1 MGAAHGSA
9 LRLVGTEIE
18 LQRETKDFAR
28 WTLEDVVH
36 LHGRFQKTFGLS
48 ITLSQFESL
57 ILLKAPET
65 VAIKEVFDALDANSD
80 GRIDGLEFLAALA
93 CVCRAT
99 FEEKAR
105 FAFDIFDFNHNGS
118 LSVTEL
124 ALLMKSVWVGMA
136 LLTGHSIT
144 PASGLSSQHQ
154 THHQALRHNGLKQSE
169 DALKVMQSCLRLAE
183 SAFSRYDKDGS
194 DALNYEEF
202 IEWARSNREFML
214 QVEQFRLISEKAI
227 GFEEELSLPDGS
239 DVDSDLEDESQ
250 WQSGK
255 VVSTPTTSTSGSG
268 SNEPRRAEISAP
280 WIIEPSHAH
289 LASKAS
295 LSSTSGGGGGLHSPT
310 SHDMPPSVNL
320 ELEWIYGANGSTG
333 RNTCKYLSNGDIV
346 YIVSKYAIVYST
358 EFHRQ
363 RFYQGHRN
371 VLMCLDVNASGEIV
385 ATGDGMGV
393 FAPEIHIWNG
403 LTLQCLAVLQN
414 FHVDGISQLSFPA
427 PASAASSTMNSTNIP
442 TGANTNLNSN
452 LIKKKAHTEWL
463 VASIGSDANSSM
475 ALWDWQR
482 NKLVASG
489 RAHPKSGKRVLSMI
503 LNEDGNEVLVC
514 GVRFVMFHQLDGRFF
529 KHKKPQ
535 QMEKKLKTLP
545 VCVTAAY
552 YGSHHAVVGTSQGQL
567 FQFHQHKLTKI
578 VQAHST
584 GQSVNSC
591 LLSCRSMVIFTAGKD
606 GQVKQWDSTLSPIGN
621 PIDLHAV
628 LMQSTSGKETEIL
641 EGDDL
646 RISALAYDAAR
657 HKFLVG
663 TRMGHILE
671 LSDDDSPHA
680 QGSTCVRIIASSHS
694 GQAISCIAMA
704 KTGVNF
710 VSCGATDRCLK
721 LWSLR
726 RRMKIQKLALKFAPS
741 TAEFS
746 SSGELLAVGGR
757 DGTIA
762 LIQSNAPFLKVLTT
776 MKNTNSVVTSVRF
789 SPKDDILAVACA
801 NGLIYLY
808 TLDSDSSSRDCHFK
822 RYALLKPYEHE
833 INDAIHKAAA
843 SSLDFSIDGSLLK
856 SQHGSASLRFWDLR
870 QRACERVTAMN
881 VVRNAI
887 WQTYT
892 STIGWHVSGLKAQGA
907 RKAGDRASVANCAQA
922 SASQS
927 MLLTLDVNGK
937 LALTH
942 FPCAASQD
950 PNQQRVWLEKA
961 IDDAHLIVT
970 SDDGESLVGCP
981 CAGFALNDSI
991 VLSSSCRDG
1000 VICQWRVEKEIS
1012 DVQPRAPCVYDDVM
1026 MAILKSFGLEDV
1038 YFGWDAD
1045 DEYVPRQQP
1054 ASRSTGAPQMT
1065 VSETSL
1071 KNAQRRTEAPDLD
1084 LTLHAVYGMNLE
1096 RMTLN
1101 QGLACAGGGGGFV
1114 YAAGTL
1120 VVVDHVDHRK
1130 GQRVFQSGLT
1140 RSISCLVKHTTDP
1153 FLALGSHE
1161 DRKVVVW
1168 NVDTQR
1174 RVAELPCANAGCGD
1188 EASVLV
1194 GVAFEDANNSEGD
1207 LAAAIWKSRQLHI
1220 HSIVF
1225 YSWRK
1230 QKVITQAGMT
1240 SLPVLFG
1247 FFCSS
1252 LGGSESTA
1260 SVQNFVSGGVDHVTF
1275 WRVDTACGHLQSQQ
1289 GVFGR
1294 HALVQTLVCGV
1305 FVRPFVLTGTA
1316 SGSVII
1322 WEDGVAAY
1330 TLTPSAP
1337 GASHANSDSTNTIM
1351 TLLHVPSTQ
1360 QVIGAVQN
1368 GSIIVWRYTK
1378 QTQSLSSITNV
1389 ARCRASSFLEQVQT
1403 LNIFDLEW
1411 KSLSLSTSILQ
1422 SSAANSDA
1430 GSRRSKMTALV
1441 RSLYLLEE
1449 TNGVLAVLTDG
1460 HVVHVDSKLLADE
1473 LSNSR
1478 VMTSSSNKSKGSIRV
1493 VLDHSQQQRGVALHP
1508 RDFLFATC
1516 CAGGTVCVWNL
1527 HTNALMKHRRLQTG
1541 AYAVAWSNSGD
1552 RLAVSLADGNVVIL
1566 EGRALETVAEF
1577 SCGRPP
1583 SNANANALVLP
1594 KWCSLIKYSPTG
1606 SSDENGFLAL
1616 ACRDFNIYVYSHSSA
1631 GDKGGDKCE
1640 LMHEFVGHTS
1650 RIEAL
1655 DFSSNGLW
1663 LQSSSS
1669 SLDAQ
1674 VLRWSLRAPNSSG
1687 DQLNGRVNSACT
1699 LADDEWH
1706 SWTNTF
1712 AGPVGGLSELFGSK
1726 VTALDRIRRDDNALT
1741 GSSKSQNDASKW
1753 SSLLPTMA
1761 VGTED
1766 GNLLLCWYPLPIGDA
1781 LMSLSKEYVG
1791 FFPADSIVKSIEM
1804 SFANGFVVACARNY
1818 CEEAIILVWKT
1829 DFDEELRQ
1837 LERNPV
1843 HSHPAP
1849 ALGSASHIQEHAKHE
1864 EPATVDT
1871 SLFEVDPFS
1880 KETAGDEFLAVK
1892 PWLGAIREPSAVPP
1906 NATTGNLPDQE
1917 LALEFIYGVNAGA
1930 TASNNA
1936 FYADDSWEI
1945 VYAGA
1950 SVGIVYNT
1958 KTQSQLFNQGHQS
1971 NLISAMAIHPKGDLV
1986 ATGEC
1991 GVRMNP
1997 KVVLWDA
2004 NSGSTIAEVETYHE
2018 RGIRLLGFSPGGD
2031 CFVSIGMEDD
2041 HVMNVFS
2048 LGSSDD
2054 GMTKVKLLT
2063 NVKTSKQPVWN
2074 LCLNDEHEI
2083 VTCGN
2088 KHILFWQ
2095 PIGAASG
2102 TSSVSGLFTG
2112 SMGMKK
2118 ALFTSHKLC
2127 KIDSKVLAVA
2137 HFIKQQVVS
2146 SQSDGSLYVWKDRRC
2161 VDVKEHAHTGSIP
2174 TLFVDK
2180 KKQLVFSGG
2189 SDGKICSWNAQL
2201 ECIKALDIAHLAAS
2215 AGLRPS
2221 LTSTKI
2227 QSLQVRD
2234 GRVLISTAGGEIC
2247 EIIEPS
2253 ATATNSGA
2261 SSSGSRLLVHVRGHS
2276 KGELW
2281 GLDVHPSKIQFA
2293 TAGDDGYIR
2302 LWEAPTRSLLAHHA
2316 WKSGGLPRAVA
2327 FSCDGNHVA
2336 AGSTDGKVRVL
2347 NSTLDTVV
2355 LEWKCSLVRGV
2366 QVLKYSPDGNWLA
2379 VGCHDQRVH
2388 VFDAHTYKKHGE
2400 CRGHSGTV
2408 THMDFSKDSHV
2419 LQSTAAGAGEL
2430 LFWNVFTLKQIPSA
2444 SAVRDVVWAT
2454 WSCPFGWPVQ
2464 GIWAPGSDINAVC
2477 RSDDKSV
2484 VATGDDFGLVKLF
2497 QYPSAGTSPAQ
2508 ARTYLAHASHVTSC
2522 AFTKNDMFLLTT
2534 GGRDQSIC
2542 QFKYRATK
2550 SWTS

>member
-1 MGAAHGSA
+1 
-9 LRLVGTEIE
+9 
-18 LQRETKDFAR
+18 
-28 WTLEDVVH
+28 
-36 LHGRFQKTFGLS
+36 
-48 ITLSQFESL
+48 
-57 ILLKAPET
+57 
-65 VAIKEVFDALDANSD
+65 
-80 GRIDGLEFLAALA
+80 
-93 CVCRAT
+93 
-99 FEEKAR
+99 
-105 FAFDIFDFNHNGS
+105 
-118 LSVTEL
+118 
-124 ALLMKSVWVGMA
+124 MKSVWVGMA

-144 PASGLSSQHQ
+144 PAASLPSQQQPHHHHHALHHSGM
-154 THHQALRHNGLKQSE
+154 KQSE

-255 VVSTPTTSTSGSG
+255 VVADVPSTRDRG
-268 SNEPRRAEISAP
+268 SNETRRAEIPAS

-295 LSSTSGGGGGLHSPT
+295 LSNTNNGGGGLHVAT
-310 SHDMPPSVNL
+310 RLDMPPPVNL
-320 ELEWIYGANGSTG
+320 KLEWIYGANGPTG
-333 RNTCKYLSNGDIV
+333 RNTCKYLSSGDIV

-385 ATGDGMGV
+385 ATGDGTGQ
-393 FAPEIHIWNG
+393 FASEIHIWNG

-427 PASAASSTMNSTNIP
+427 PASAASSTMNNTNII

-475 ALWDWQR
+475 ALWDWQH

-535 QMEKKLKTLP
+535 QMEKKLKVVP
-545 VCVTAAY
+545 VCVAAAY
-552 YGSHHAVVGTSQGQL
+552 YGSQHAVVGTSQGQL

-578 VQAHST
+578 VQAHSN
-584 GQSVNSC
+584 GQSINSC

-621 PIDLHAV
+621 PIDLHS
-628 LMQSTSGKETEIL
+628 LLTQSSSGKESEIL

-671 LSDDDSPHA
+671 LSDDDSP
-680 QGSTCVRIIASSHS
+680 QSQVNTRVRIIASSHS
-694 GQAISCIAMA
+694 GHAISCIAMA

-710 VSCGATDRCLK
+710 ASCGVSDRCLK

-726 RRMKIQKLALKFAPS
+726 RRMKIQKLSLKFSPS

-746 SSGELLAVGGR
+746 NSGELVAVGGL

-762 LIQSNAPFLKVLTT
+762 LIQCKIPPLKVLTT
-776 MKNTNSVVTSVRF
+776 MKNTNSVVTAVRF
-789 SPKDDILAVACA
+789 APQDDILAVACA

-808 TLDSDSSSRDCHFK
+808 TLDSDSSSSRDCRFR
-822 RYALLKPYEHE
+822 RYALLKPFEHE
-833 INDAIHKAAA
+833 INDTVHKAAA
-843 SSLDFSIDGSLLK
+843 CSLDFSIDGAFLK

-870 QRACERVTAMN
+870 KRACERVTAMN

-892 STIGWHVSGLKAQGA
+892 STIGWHVSGLKAQRPRNVGSRERA
-907 RKAGDRASVANCAQA
+907 AGCAQA

-927 MLLTLDVNGK
+927 MLLTLDTDGK

-942 FPCAASQD
+942 FPCATSQD

-961 IDDAHLIVT
+961 IDDAHLVVRT
-970 SDDGESLVGCP
+970 DSCDDGEALVGRL

-991 VLSSSCRDG
+991 VLSSSCQDG
-1000 VICQWRVEKEIS
+1000 VICQWRVEKEIN
-1012 DVQPRAPCVYDDVM
+1012 DVQPHALCAYDDVM
-1026 MAILKSFGLEDV
+1026 MVTLRKFGLEDV
-1038 YFGWDAD
+1038 YFGWNAD
-1045 DEYVPRQQP
+1045 DEYVSRQQS
-1054 ASRSTGAPQMT
+1054 ASKVTGAPQVT
-1065 VSETSL
+1065 VLDTSL

-1084 LTLHAVYGMNLE
+1084 LTLHHVYGMNLQ

-1140 RSISCLVKHTTDP
+1140 HSISCLAKHATHP

-1174 RVAELPCANAGCGD
+1174 KVAELPCANADSGD
-1188 EASVLV
+1188 KATVLV
-1194 GVAFEDANNSEGD
+1194 SVAFEDTNNSEGD
-1207 LAAAIWKSRQLHI
+1207 LAAAIWKSKQLHI
-1220 HSIVF
+1220 HSLVF

-1230 QKVITQAGMT
+1230 QKMITQAGMT

-1252 LGGSESTA
+1252 IGGPESAT
-1260 SVQNFVSGGVDHVTF
+1260 SVQSFVSGGVDHITF
-1275 WRVDTACGHLQSQQ
+1275 WRLDTACGHLQSQQ

-1316 SGSVII
+1316 NGSVVV

-1330 TLTPSAP
+1330 TLEPPIS
-1337 GASHANSDSTNTIM
+1337 GASHANSDSNNSIM
-1351 TLLHVPSTQ
+1351 SLLHVPSMQ

-1378 QTQSLSSITNV
+1378 QTQTNSRSNGANV
-1389 ARCRASSFLEQVQT
+1389 AQCRVSSFLEQVLT

-1411 KSLSLSTSILQ
+1411 KFMSLSASMLQ
-1422 SSAANSDA
+1422 SKAAHGDA
-1430 GSRRSKMTALV
+1430 GINRPKVLV

-1449 TNGVLAVLTDG
+1449 TNGVIAVLTDG
-1460 HVVHVDSKLLADE
+1460 HVIHVDSKLLADE
-1473 LSNSR
+1473 LDGNSASAR
-1478 VMTSSSNKSKGSIRV
+1478 ISSTSKSKGSIRV
-1493 VLDHSQQQRGVALHP
+1493 VLDHNQQQRGVALHP

-1516 CAGGTVCVWNL
+1516 CAGGNVCVWNL
-1527 HTNALMKHRRLQTG
+1527 HTNALMKHRGLQTG
-1541 AYAVAWSNSGD
+1541 AHAIAWSNSGD
-1552 RLAVSLADGNVVIL
+1552 RLAVSLADGTVIIL
-1566 EGRALETVAEF
+1566 EGRTLETVAEF
-1577 SCGRPP
+1577 PCGRPA
-1583 SNANANALVLP
+1583 SNVNGDALVPP
-1594 KWCSLIKYSPTG
+1594 KWCSIIKYSPTG
-1606 SSDENGFLAL
+1606 SSVENGCLAL
-1616 ACRDFNIYVYSHSSA
+1616 ACRDFNIYVYSCSSA
-1631 GDKGGDKCE
+1631 GEKSDKYE
-1640 LMHEFVGHTS
+1640 LVHEFIGHTF

-1669 SLDAQ
+1669 SLDVQ
-1674 VLRWSLRAPNSSG
+1674 VLRWSLHTPSRADTPRSG
-1687 DQLNGRVNSACT
+1687 DSSACT
-1699 LADDEWH
+1699 LTDDEWH

-1712 AGPVGGLSELFGSK
+1712 AGPVGGLSELFGTK
-1726 VTALDRIRRDDNALT
+1726 VTALDRIRRDDSILA
-1741 GSSKSQNDASKW
+1741 GDSQAPDVDLKW
-1753 SSLLPTMA
+1753 SSLLPTMT

-1766 GNLLLCWYPLPIGDA
+1766 GGLLLCWYPLSIGDA
-1781 LMSLSKEYVG
+1781 LMSLSKEYLG
-1791 FFPADSIVKSIEM
+1791 FFPADSIVKSIEF

-1829 DFDEELRQ
+1829 DYDEELRQ
-1837 LERNPV
+1837 LERNLV
-1843 HSHPAP
+1843 HSHPALTSGKAP
-1849 ALGSASHIQEHAKHE
+1849 HLQDYSKHE
-1864 EPATVDT
+1864 ESAAIDT
-1871 SLFEVDPFS
+1871 SLFDVDPLS
-1880 KETAGDEFLAVK
+1880 RETACDEFLAVK
-1892 PWLGAIREPSAVPP
+1892 PWLGAIREPSIVPA

-1917 LALEFIYGVNAGA
+1917 LTLEFVYGVNAGA
-1930 TASNNA
+1930 TASNNV

-1945 VYAGA
+1945 VYAAA
-1950 SVGIVYNT
+1950 SVGIAYNT

-1991 GVRMNP
+1991 GVRKNP

-2004 NSGSTIAEVETYHE
+2004 NSGSTIAEVETHHE
-2018 RGIRLLGFSPGGD
+2018 RGIQLLGFAPNGD
-2031 CFVSIGMEDD
+2031 SFVSIGMEDD
-2041 HVMNVFS
+2041 HMMSVFS

-2063 NVKTSKQPVWN
+2063 SVKTSKQPVWN
-2074 LCLNDEHEI
+2074 LCLNDDHEI

-2095 PIGAASG
+2095 PIDAASG
-2102 TSSVSGLFTG
+2102 TSGSGFFTG
-2112 SMGMKK
+2112 SMSMKK

-2127 KIDSKVLAVA
+2127 RIDSKVLAVA
-2137 HFIKQQVVS
+2137 HFVKQQVVS

-2161 VDVKEHAHTGSIP
+2161 VDVKQHAHTGSVS

-2189 SDGKICSWNAQL
+2189 SDGKICTWNAQL
-2201 ECIKALDIAHLAAS
+2201 ECIKAFDIAHIAGS
-2215 AGLRPS
+2215 AGLKPS

-2234 GRVLISTAGGEIC
+2234 GRILISTAGGEIC
-2247 EIIEPS
+2247 EIIES
-2253 ATATNSGA
+2253 LTAAATANSTGA
-2261 SSSGSRLLVHVRGHS
+2261 SSSGSRFLVHVRGHS

-2293 TAGDDGYIR
+2293 TAGDDGCIR
-2302 LWEAPTRSLLAHHA
+2302 LWDAPTRSLLALHV

-2327 FSCDGNHVA
+2327 FSYDGNHIA
-2336 AGSTDGKVRVL
+2336 AGSTDGKVRIL
-2347 NSTLDTVV
+2347 TSTLDTVV
-2355 LEWKCSLVRGV
+2355 LEWKCSLLRGV

-2388 VFDAHTYKKHGE
+2388 IFDAHTYKKHGE

-2408 THMDFSKDSHV
+2408 THMDFSKESLV

-2430 LFWNVFTLKQIPSA
+2430 LFWNVVTLKQIPSA

-2454 WSCPFGWPVQ
+2454 WSCPYGWPVQ
-2464 GIWAPGSDINAVC
+2464 GIWAPGSDGSDINAVS
-2477 RSDDKSV
+2477 RSDDRDV

-2497 QYPSAGTSPAQ
+2497 QYPSAGTSPAE
-2508 ARTYLAHASHVTSC
+2508 ARTYLAHASHVTNC
-2522 AFTKNDMFLLTT
+2522 AFTKNDMYLLTT

-2542 QFKYRATK
+2542 QFKYRTK
-2550 SWTS
+2550 P

>member
-1 MGAAHGSA
+1 
-9 LRLVGTEIE
+9 
-18 LQRETKDFAR
+18 
-28 WTLEDVVH
+28 
-36 LHGRFQKTFGLS
+36 
-48 ITLSQFESL
+48 
-57 ILLKAPET
+57 
-65 VAIKEVFDALDANSD
+65 
-80 GRIDGLEFLAALA
+80 
-93 CVCRAT
+93 
-99 FEEKAR
+99 
-105 FAFDIFDFNHNGS
+105 
-118 LSVTEL
+118 
-124 ALLMKSVWVGMA
+124 MKSVWVGMA

-144 PASGLSSQHQ
+144 PAPGLSNQQHHHRQ
-154 THHQALRHNGLKQSE
+154 NYHQALHQSGLKQSE
-169 DALKVMQSCLRLAE
+169 DALKVMQSCLHLAE

-255 VVSTPTTSTSGSG
+255 VDAAATSSPDSGN
-268 SNEPRRAEISAP
+268 NESRRAEIPAP
-280 WIIEPSHAH
+280 WIIEPSYAH

-295 LSSTSGGGGGLHSPT
+295 FSSIDGTDGGLHAPT
-310 SHDMPPSVNL
+310 RLDMPPPVNL
-320 ELEWIYGANGSTG
+320 ELEWIYGANGPTG
-333 RNTCKYLSNGDIV
+333 RNTCKYLGNGDVV

-371 VLMCLDVNASGEIV
+371 VLMCLDVNASGEII
-385 ATGDGMGV
+385 ATGDGVGV

-414 FHVDGISQLSFPA
+414 FHIDGISQLSFPA
-427 PASAASSTMNSTNIP
+427 PASAASSTMNNTNIP

-475 ALWDWQR
+475 ALWDWQH

-489 RAHPKSGKRVLSMI
+489 RAHPKSGKRVLAMI

-535 QMEKKLKTLP
+535 QMEKKLKTVP

-578 VQAHST
+578 VQAHSN
-584 GQSVNSC
+584 GQSINSC
-591 LLSCRSMVIFTAGKD
+591 LLSCRSMVIFTAAKD

-621 PIDLHAV
+621 PIDLHSV
-628 LMQSTSGKETEIL
+628 LTQSGSGKESEIL

-671 LSDDDSPHA
+671 LSDDDSPRA
-680 QGSTCVRIIASSHS
+680 QGSMHVRIIASSHS

-710 VSCGATDRCLK
+710 VSCGATDRSLK

-726 RRMKIQKLALKFAPS
+726 RRMKIQKLGLKFSSS

-746 SSGELLAVGGR
+746 NSGELLAVGGR

-762 LIQSNAPFLKVLTT
+762 LIQSKTPPFKVLTT
-776 MKNTNSVVTSVRF
+776 MKNTNSVVTAVRF
-789 SPKDDILAVACA
+789 SPQDDILAVACA

-808 TLDSDSSSRDCHFK
+808 TLDSDSSSSHDCRFK
-822 RYALLKPYEHE
+822 RYALLKPFEHE
-833 INDAIHKAAA
+833 INDAVHRAAA
-843 SSLDFSIDGSLLK
+843 SSLDFSIDGSFLK

-881 VVRNAI
+881 TVRNAI
-887 WQTYT
+887 YQTYT
-892 STIGWHVSGLKAQGA
+892 STIGWHVSGLKVQGP
-907 RKAGDRASVANCAQA
+907 RKAGDRASVTSCAQA
-922 SASQS
+922 SASQNI
-927 MLLTLDVNGK
+927 LLTLDANGK
-937 LALTH
+937 LAVTH

-961 IDDAHLIVT
+961 IDDAHLIAKSDC
-970 SDDGESLVGCP
+970 SDDGEPLVGRV

-1012 DVQPRAPCVYDDVM
+1012 DVQPRAPCVYDDAM
-1026 MAILKSFGLEDV
+1026 TAALKKFGLEDV
-1038 YFGWDAD
+1038 YFGWNAD
-1045 DEYVPRQQP
+1045 DKYVPRQQP
-1054 ASRSTGAPQMT
+1054 ASRTMGAPQVT

-1084 LTLHAVYGMNLE
+1084 LTLHYVYGMNLE

-1101 QGLACAGGGGGFV
+1101 QGLACASGGGGFV

-1120 VVVDHVDHRK
+1120 VVVDHVDRRK

-1140 RSISCLVKHTTDP
+1140 HSISCLVKHATHP

-1168 NVDTQR
+1168 NVDIQR
-1174 RVAELPCANAGCGD
+1174 KVAELPCVNAGSGD
-1188 EASVLV
+1188 EAAVLV
-1194 GVAFEDANNSEGD
+1194 GVAFEDTNNSEGD
-1207 LAAAIWKSRQLHI
+1207 LAAAIWKSRQLHV
-1220 HSIVF
+1220 HSLAF

-1230 QKVITQAGMT
+1230 QKLITQAGMT

-1252 LGGSESTA
+1252 IGGSESTA
-1260 SVQNFVSGGVDHVTF
+1260 SVQNFVSGGVDHITF
-1275 WRVDTACGHLQSQQ
+1275 WRLDTACGHLQSQQ

-1316 SGSVII
+1316 NGSVIV

-1330 TLTPSAP
+1330 TLTPPAS
-1337 GASHANSDSTNTIM
+1337 GTSHANSDSNNSIM
-1351 TLLHVPSTQ
+1351 TLLHVPSMQ

-1368 GSIIVWRYTK
+1368 GSIIVWRYMK
-1378 QTQSLSSITNV
+1378 PAQTQSSNNSASV
-1389 ARCRASSFLEQVQT
+1389 VRCRASSLLEQVLT

-1411 KSLSLSTSILQ
+1411 KYLSLSASVLQ
-1422 SSAANSDA
+1422 SKTTNSDA
-1430 GSRRSKMTALV
+1430 GASRPKATAIV

-1449 TNGVLAVLTDG
+1449 TNSVLAVLTDG
-1460 HVVHVDSKLLADE
+1460 HVVHVDSTLFADKLSD
-1473 LSNSR
+1473 SNAR
-1478 VMTSSSNKSKGSIRV
+1478 TITSSSNKSKGSIRV
-1493 VLDHSQQQRGVALHP
+1493 VFDHNQQQRGVALHP
-1508 RDFLFATC
+1508 RDFLMATC
-1516 CAGGTVCVWNL
+1516 CAGGNVCVWNL
-1527 HTNALMKHRRLQTG
+1527 HMNTLMKHRRLQTG
-1541 AYAVAWSNSGD
+1541 AHAISWSSSGD
-1552 RLAVSLADGNVVIL
+1552 RLAVSLADGNVVIV
-1566 EGRALETVAEF
+1566 EGRALDTVAEF
-1577 SCGRPP
+1577 PCGRPH
-1583 SNANANALVLP
+1583 SSANGNALVVP

-1606 SSDENGFLAL
+1606 SSAENGFLAL
-1616 ACRDFNIYVYSHSSA
+1616 ACRDFNIYVYSYSST
-1631 GDKGGDKCE
+1631 GDKNDKYE
-1640 LMHEFVGHTS
+1640 LVHEFMGHTS

-1655 DFSSNGLW
+1655 DFSSNGFW

-1674 VLRWSLRAPNSSG
+1674 VLRWSLRTPTNVATPSSG
-1687 DQLNGRVNSACT
+1687 DDITCT

-1726 VTALDRIRRDDNALT
+1726 VTALDRIRRYDITLT
-1741 GSSKSQNDASKW
+1741 ESSKLQDDESKW

-1766 GNLLLCWYPLPIGDA
+1766 GNILLCWHPLPIGEA
-1781 LMSLSKEYVG
+1781 PMSLSKEYLG
-1791 FFPADSIVKSIEM
+1791 FLPADSIVKSIEF

-1818 CEEAIILVWKT
+1818 CEEAIVLVWKT
-1829 DFDEELRQ
+1829 DYDEELQQ

-1843 HSHPAP
+1843 HSHSALASGNAP
-1849 ALGSASHIQEHAKHE
+1849 HRHEHTKHE

-1871 SLFEVDPFS
+1871 SLFEVDPLS
-1880 KETAGDEFLAVK
+1880 KETAGDEFLAVR
-1892 PWLGAIREPSAVPP
+1892 PWLGAIREPSVVPP
-1906 NATTGNLPDQE
+1906 NATTGSLPDQE

-1930 TASNNA
+1930 TASNNV

-1991 GVRMNP
+1991 GVRKNP

-2004 NSGSTIAEVETYHE
+2004 NSGSTITEVETHHE

-2041 HVMNVFS
+2041 HMMNVFS

-2063 NVKTSKQPVWN
+2063 SVKTSKQPVWN
-2074 LCLNDEHEI
+2074 VCLNDEHEI

-2095 PIGAASG
+2095 PVGAASN
-2102 TSSVSGLFTG
+2102 TSNGSGFSTG
-2112 SMGMKK
+2112 SMSMKK

-2146 SQSDGSLYVWKDRRC
+2146 SQADGSLYVWKDRRC
-2161 VDVKEHAHTGSIP
+2161 VDVKQHAHTGSIP

-2180 KKQLVFSGG
+2180 KKQVVFSGG
-2189 SDGKICSWNAQL
+2189 SDGKICTWNAQL
-2201 ECIKALDIAHLAAS
+2201 ECIKSFDIAHLAAS
-2215 AGLRPS
+2215 AGLKPS

-2247 EIIEPS
+2247 EIIELS
-2253 ATATNSGA
+2253 ATAANSGA
-2261 SSSGSRLLVHVRGHS
+2261 SSSGSRFLVHVRGHS

-2302 LWEAPTRSLLAHHA
+2302 LWDAPTRSLLALHA

-2327 FSCDGNHVA
+2327 FSYDGNHIAV
-2336 AGSTDGKVRVL
+2336 GSTDGKVRVL
-2347 NSTLDTVV
+2347 NSMLDTVV
-2355 LEWKCSLVRGV
+2355 LEWKCSLVRSV

-2379 VGCHDQRVH
+2379 VGCHDQRIH
-2388 VFDAHTYKKHGE
+2388 MFDAHTYKKHGE

-2419 LQSTAAGAGEL
+2419 LQSTAADAGEL

-2464 GIWAPGSDINAVC
+2464 GIWTSGSDGSDINAVC
-2477 RSDDKSV
+2477 RSDDKNV
-2484 VATGDDFGLVKLF
+2484 VATGDDCGLVKLF

-2542 QFKYRATK
+2542 QFKYRAK
-2550 SWTS
+2550 LF

>member
-1 MGAAHGSA
+1 
-9 LRLVGTEIE
+9 
-18 LQRETKDFAR
+18 
-28 WTLEDVVH
+28 
-36 LHGRFQKTFGLS
+36 
-48 ITLSQFESL
+48 
-57 ILLKAPET
+57 
-65 VAIKEVFDALDANSD
+65 
-80 GRIDGLEFLAALA
+80 
-93 CVCRAT
+93 
-99 FEEKAR
+99 
-105 FAFDIFDFNHNGS
+105 
-118 LSVTEL
+118 
-124 ALLMKSVWVGMA
+124 MKSVWVGMA

-144 PASGLSSQHQ
+144 PATGLSHQHQ
-154 THHQALRHNGLKQSE
+154 PSHHHRQAVHHSGMKQSE
-169 DALKVMQSCLRLAE
+169 DALKVMQSCLRLAGN
-183 SAFSRYDKDGS
+183 AFSRYDKDGS
-194 DALNYEEF
+194 DALSCEEF

-227 GFEEELSLPDGS
+227 GFEDELSLPDGS

-255 VVSTPTTSTSGSG
+255 VVATISSAPDRG
-268 SNEPRRAEISAP
+268 SNETRRAEIPAP

-295 LSSTSGGGGGLHSPT
+295 FSSVNSGTDGLHT
-310 SHDMPPSVNL
+310 ATRLDVPPPVNL
-320 ELEWIYGANGSTG
+320 ELEWIYGANGPTG
-333 RNTCKYLSNGDIV
+333 RNTCKYLSNGDVV

-358 EFHRQ
+358 KFHRQ

-371 VLMCLDVNASGEIV
+371 VLVCLDVNASGEIV
-385 ATGDGMGV
+385 ATGDDTGQ

-403 LTLQCLAVLQN
+403 ITLQCLAVLQN

-427 PASAASSTMNSTNIP
+427 PASAASSTMNNTNIP

-475 ALWDWQR
+475 ALWDWR
-482 NKLVASG
+482 HNKLVASG

-535 QMEKKLKTLP
+535 QLEKKLKTVP

-567 FQFHQHKLTKI
+567 FQFHEHKLTKI
-578 VQAHST
+578 VQAHCA
-584 GQSVNSC
+584 GQSINSC

-621 PIDLHAV
+621 PIDLHSLLSQSSRGNESEV
-628 LMQSTSGKETEIL
+628 LD
-641 EGDDL
+641 GDDL

-657 HKFLVG
+657 HRFLVG

-671 LSDDDSPHA
+671 LSDDDSPLS
-680 QGSTCVRIIASSHS
+680 QVNTRVRVIASSHS
-694 GQAISCIAMA
+694 GQAVSCIAMA
-704 KTGVNF
+704 RTGVNF
-710 VSCGATDRCLK
+710 VSCGASDRCLK
-721 LWSLR
+721 LWSMR
-726 RRMKIQKLALKFAPS
+726 RRTKIQKLSLKFSPS
-741 TAEFS
+741 AAEFS
-746 SSGELLAVGGR
+746 NNGELVAAGGL

-762 LIQSNAPFLKVLTT
+762 LIQSKAPLKVLTT
-776 MKNTNSVVTSVRF
+776 MKNTNSTVTAVRF
-789 SPKDDILAVACA
+789 SPQDDILAVACA

-808 TLDSDSSSRDCHFK
+808 TLDSDSSSNRDCRFRRH
-822 RYALLKPYEHE
+822 ALLKPLEYEV
-833 INDAIHKAAA
+833 NDRVHKAAA
-843 SSLDFSIDGSLLK
+843 CSLDFSIDGAFLK
-856 SQHGSASLRFWDLR
+856 SQHCSASLRFWDLR

-881 VVRNAI
+881 VVRNVI

-892 STIGWHVSGLKAQGA
+892 STIGWHVSGLKVEGLQNVDNREGVT
-907 RKAGDRASVANCAQA
+907 SCAQA

-927 MLLTLDVNGK
+927 MLLTLDANGK

-942 FPCAASQD
+942 FPCATSQA
-950 PNQQRVWLEKA
+950 PNQRGVWLEKA
-961 IDDAHLIVT
+961 IDDAHLVV
-970 SDDGESLVGCP
+970 ESNVSEALVGRP
-981 CAGFALNDSI
+981 CAGFTLNDSI
-991 VLSSSCRDG
+991 ALSSSCRDG
-1000 VICQWRVEKEIS
+1000 VICQWRVEKEIT
-1012 DVQPRAPCVYDDVM
+1012 DVQPRAPCVYDDSM
-1026 MAILKSFGLEDV
+1026 MAALGKFGLEDV
-1038 YFGWDAD
+1038 YFGWNAE

-1054 ASRSTGAPQMT
+1054 APKVTGSPQVT

-1084 LTLHAVYGMNLE
+1084 LTLHHVYGMNLQ

-1120 VVVDHVDHRK
+1120 IVVDHVDHRK
-1130 GQRVFQSGLT
+1130 AQRVFQSGLT
-1140 RSISCLVKHTTDP
+1140 HSISCLAKHAAHP

-1174 RVAELPCANAGCGD
+1174 KVGELPCANAGSDD
-1188 EASVLV
+1188 EAAVLV
-1194 GVAFEDANNSEGD
+1194 GVAFEDTNDSEGD
-1207 LAAAIWKSRQLHI
+1207 LTAAIWKSKQRHV
-1220 HSIVF
+1220 HSLVF

-1230 QKVITQAGMT
+1230 QKVVTQAGMT

-1252 LGGSESTA
+1252 LGGPESTP
-1260 SVQNFVSGGVDHVTF
+1260 SMQNFVSGGVNHITF
-1275 WRVDTACGHLQSQQ
+1275 WRLDTACGHLQSQQ

-1294 HALVQTLVCGV
+1294 HALVQTLVCGI

-1316 SGSVII
+1316 NGSVIV

-1330 TLTPSAP
+1330 TLEAP
-1337 GASHANSDSTNTIM
+1337 ISGSSQANSDSNNSIM
-1351 TLLHVPSTQ
+1351 TLLHVPSMQ

-1368 GSIIVWRYTK
+1368 GTIIVWRYIK
-1378 QTQSLSSITNV
+1378 QTQTYSGSNGASAV
-1389 ARCRASSFLEQVQT
+1389 RCRASSFLEQTLT

-1411 KSLSLSTSILQ
+1411 KFLSLSMNMLQ
-1422 SSAANSDA
+1422 SKAANSGA
-1430 GSRRSKMTALV
+1430 ETSRPNATVLL

-1449 TNGVLAVLTDG
+1449 TNGVIAVLTDG
-1460 HVVHVDSKLLADE
+1460 HVVHLDSKLLAVE
-1473 LSNSR
+1473 LGGNS
-1478 VMTSSSNKSKGSIRV
+1478 TSASTSKSKGSVRV
-1493 VLDHSQQQRGVALHP
+1493 VLDLNQQQRGVALHP
-1508 RDFLFATC
+1508 RDYLLATC
-1516 CAGGTVCVWNL
+1516 CAGGNVCAWNM
-1527 HTNALMKHRRLQTG
+1527 HTNALVKHRCLQTG
-1541 AYAVAWSNSGD
+1541 AHAIAWNNSGD
-1552 RLAVSLADGNVVIL
+1552 RLAVSLADGTVVIL
-1566 EGRALETVAEF
+1566 DGRTLETAAEF
-1577 SCGRPP
+1577 PCGRPA
-1583 SNANANALVLP
+1583 SNVNGNALVPP
-1594 KWCSLIKYSPTG
+1594 KWCSTVKYSPAGG
-1606 SSDENGFLAL
+1606 SDGSGCLAL
-1616 ACRDFNIYVYSHSSA
+1616 ACRDFNIYVYSCSSA
-1631 GDKGGDKCE
+1631 GEECDKYE
-1640 LMHEFVGHTS
+1640 FMHEFVGHTS

-1655 DFSSNGLW
+1655 DYSSDGLW

-1669 SLDAQ
+1669 SLDVQ
-1674 VLRWSLRAPNSSG
+1674 ILRWSLQAPSSA
-1687 DQLNGRVNSACT
+1687 DKSSSRDISACT

-1706 SWTNTF
+1706 SWTNAF
-1712 AGPVGGLSELFGSK
+1712 AGPVGGLSDLFGTK
-1726 VTALDRIRRDDNALT
+1726 VTALDRIKRDDSAMN
-1741 GSSKSQNDASKW
+1741 GDSKSPDNDSKW

-1781 LMSLSKEYVG
+1781 LMSLSKEYLG
-1791 FFPADSIVKSIEM
+1791 FFPADSIVKNIEF
-1804 SFANGFVVACARNY
+1804 SFVNGFVVACARNY

-1829 DFDEELRQ
+1829 DYDEELRQ

-1843 HSHPAP
+1843 HSQHAQVSVNAP
-1849 ALGSASHIQEHAKHE
+1849 HLQEHSKHE
-1864 EPATVDT
+1864 EPVAVDT
-1871 SLFEVDPFS
+1871 NLFEVDS
-1880 KETAGDEFLAVK
+1880 LLRESTGDEFLAVK
-1892 PWLGAIREPSAVPP
+1892 PWLGAIREPSIVPAD
-1906 NATTGNLPDQE
+1906 ATTGNLPDQE
-1917 LALEFIYGVNAGA
+1917 LTLECVYGVNAGA
-1930 TASNNA
+1930 TASNNV

-1945 VYAGA
+1945 VYAAA

-1991 GVRMNP
+1991 GVQKNP

-2004 NSGSTIAEVETYHE
+2004 NSGSTIAEVETHHE
-2018 RGIRLLGFSPGGD
+2018 RGIRLLGFAPNGES
-2031 CFVSIGMEDD
+2031 FVSIGMEDD
-2041 HVMNVFS
+2041 HMMSVFS

-2063 NVKTSKQPVWN
+2063 SVKTSKQPVWN
-2074 LCLNDEHEI
+2074 LCLNDDHEI

-2095 PIGAASG
+2095 PVGVTSG
-2102 TSSVSGLFTG
+2102 TSSSGFSPS
-2112 SMGMKK
+2112 SMSMKK

-2127 KIDSKVLAVA
+2127 KIDSKVLSVA
-2137 HFIKQQVVS
+2137 HFIKQQIVS

-2161 VDVKEHAHTGSIP
+2161 VDVKQHAHAGPIP

-2189 SDGKICSWNAQL
+2189 SDGKICTWNAQL

-2234 GRVLISTAGGEIC
+2234 GRILISTVGGEIC
-2247 EIIEPS
+2247 EIIEASTIASTMSS
-2253 ATATNSGA
+2253 AGT
-2261 SSSGSRLLVHVRGHS
+2261 SSSGSRFLVHVRGHS

-2302 LWEAPTRSLLAHHA
+2302 LWDAPTRSLLALHA
-2316 WKSGGLPRAVA
+2316 WKSSGLPRTVA
-2327 FSCDGNHVA
+2327 FSYDGNHIA
-2336 AGSTDGKVRVL
+2336 AGSTDGKVRIL
-2347 NSTLDTVV
+2347 TSTLETVV
-2355 LEWKCSLVRGV
+2355 LEWKCSLVRSV

-2388 VFDAHTYKKHGE
+2388 VFDAHTYKKH
-2400 CRGHSGTV
+2400 
-2408 THMDFSKDSHV
+2408 
-2419 LQSTAAGAGEL
+2419 AGAGEL
-2430 LFWNVFTLKQIPSA
+2430 LFWNVATLKQIPSA

-2454 WSCPFGWPVQ
+2454 WSCPYGWPVQ
-2464 GIWAPGSDINAVC
+2464 GIWATESDGSDINAVC
-2477 RSDDKSV
+2477 RSDDARV

-2497 QYPSAGTSPAQ
+2497 RYPSAGTAPAQ
-2508 ARTYLAHASHVTSC
+2508 ARTYLAHASHVTNC
-2522 AFTKNDMFLLTT
+2522 AFTKSDMYLLTT

-2542 QFKYRATK
+2542 QFKYRAK
-2550 SWTS
+2550 PW